1 MEKLKAFW
9 INLIWKKQN
18 AIRKKIRL
26 LVWMCSG
33 ISLIVFSAIMFYG
46 TIVIGEDAIKTG
58 EIIGDLAVKN
68 STQSLE
74 SAKQEYLT
82 AFARERSILIN
93 DELEDMREG
102 IKTFHQTVTKI
113 VNSPPSEYS
122 ARPVPEATPNDGD
135 GVNYETWIFY
145 APDFV
150 ENQSVRDEIGAL
162 GNLQEFMIG
171 ISGWIGRG
179 ESVTTYIASVDGF
192 IIETDNKLPE
202 WAFPDKNMT
211 RAQTFDFYERPW
223 FKEAR
228 IKGDL
233 FFTHPYAGGREGNLA
248 ISCAIPYYK
257 NGQFAGVVGMGY
269 SLDRISQFILNTKIE
284 SDSNFCFVLDNEGH
298 VLFSQM
304 KQGVLAIS
312 KSEYKDL
319 RQEKDQQIAFMASEM
334 LKGKAGTCQIVLDD
348 KNYIVTF
355 APIKTVNWSLAIA
368 IENIYLVKNMEKNRQ
383 LINEGTKEQVGKI
396 RNSLE
401 HTLILMI
408 AATIFIMALVSLA
421 GKNFSEK
428 LTKPLLKL
436 SDEVQEIAAGNLDKK
451 IEIRTGDEMEKLATN
466 FNAMTSELKTYMEN
480 LTKVAA
486 EKEKIATELNLATN
500 IQLSMLPNN
509 FDFDRKDF
517 EIYATMNAAR
527 SVGGDFYD
535 FYLLDENHLVIT
547 IADVSGKGVPAALFM
562 AASKIILKN
571 FAMSMQNPD
580 DLVAVMTLANNQL
593 CQEND
598 EMMFVTVFMGMLD
611 LKTGRF
617 IFVNGGHNPPM
628 IYNSQENSF
637 SYLQVEENC
646 VLGLMGEMD
655 YIQQEINLN
664 KGDIIY
670 LYTDGVTEA
679 MDENN
684 NQYGET
690 RLSEVLNETD
700 KTADLPDILEK
711 VSASIS
717 KHVGNAEQS
726 DDITMLIVRLNPNV

>member
-1 MEKLKAFW
+1 
-9 INLIWKKQN
+9 
-18 AIRKKIRL
+18 
-26 LVWMCSG
+26 
-33 ISLIVFSAIMFYG
+33 
-46 TIVIGEDAIKTG
+46 
-58 EIIGDLAVKN
+58 
-68 STQSLE
+68 
-74 SAKQEYLT
+74 
-82 AFARERSILIN
+82 
-93 DELEDMREG
+93 
-102 IKTFHQTVTKI
+102 
-113 VNSPPSEYS
+113 
-122 ARPVPEATPNDGD
+122 
-135 GVNYETWIFY
+135 
-145 APDFV
+145 
-150 ENQSVRDEIGAL
+150 
-162 GNLQEFMIG
+162 
-171 ISGWIGRG
+171 
-179 ESVTTYIASVDGF
+179 
-192 IIETDNKLPE
+192 
-202 WAFPDKNMT
+202 
-211 RAQTFDFYERPW
+211 
-223 FKEAR
+223 
-228 IKGDL
+228 
-233 FFTHPYAGGREGNLA
+233 
-248 ISCAIPYYK
+248 
-257 NGQFAGVVGMGY
+257 MGY

-312 KSEYKDL
+312 KSEDKDL

-368 IENIYLVKNMEKNRQ
+368 VENIYLVKTMEKNRQ
-383 LINEGTKEQVGKI
+383 LINEETKEQVGKI

-486 EKEKIATELNLATN
+486 EKEKTATELNLATN

-611 LKTGRF
+611 LKTGKF

-655 YIQQEINLN
+655 YIQQEVNLD

-690 RLSEVLNETD
+690 RLSEVLNEID